1 MSKQV
6 RVIIFEKQKIELK
19 NPRNDEKTE
28 NADSLKN
35 S

>member
-19 NPRNDEKTE
+19 NDEKTE